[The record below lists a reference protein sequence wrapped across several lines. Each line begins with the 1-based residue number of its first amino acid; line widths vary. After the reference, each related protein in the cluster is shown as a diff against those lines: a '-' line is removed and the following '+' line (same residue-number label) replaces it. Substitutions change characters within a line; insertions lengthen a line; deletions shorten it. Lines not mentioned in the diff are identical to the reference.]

1 MDPKTTL
8 ADIRRLVTEAKNEEA
23 ANRLL
28 QYLDTAQEPQR
39 SWRDTVGNLLAQ
51 YKRIRQQRERGTVS
65 FDDARLAVNQITDGL
80 LAALAGI
87 EEGLPAP
94 SPKEEPS
101 ASGKTPWLAIGVVI
115 ALVLAGAS
123 FLMLRNSGQPTADE
137 DDDQLQQI
145 TGEAEEGECPTY
157 DKDSEFNILVLPFL
171 PLDDQPALVDRSIR
185 LRLGERMEK
194 YGVRGNVFS
203 QKIDYNSDRYPLTS
217 TQAADLARPCNAQLI
232 IWGTTEKIANQGQSQ
247 LLTTTKFRFIKSDK
261 FMLTDL
267 ELSGESE
274 VDTVTTLS
282 SIATSAEL
290 TEELERSL
298 RLIFGLVAHE
308 TENYALAA
316 ELLDTVIMER
326 GGVADNPKWGRIQ
339 ADSYIKSGQDRKA
352 IEVLDKMLSSK
363 DTVNVEAL
371 LQRGL
376 LEYRVG
382 ESVAASKDLNKV
394 LEHDP
399 DNEKA
404 LTARAAMSVKR
415 NDLFQADQDLNR
427 LEQMN
432 NRSTTVKGIRESY
445 RQREQVEQQKLQEA
459 EQRIERNPNDTA
471 AWRIKAESANSLG
484 QFRQAESAANNLLS
498 VDPKNIAALSTLQS
512 IARYLPDSVQIKQ
525 RVKQSLPRLSPQQL
539 RSFQVRSP
547 E

>member
-123 FLMLRNSGQPTADE
+123 FLMLRNSGQPTTDE

-217 TQAADLARPCNAQLI
+217 TQAADLHAPA
-232 IWGTTEKIANQGQSQ
+232 
-247 LLTTTKFRFIKSDK
+247 
-261 FMLTDL
+261 
-267 ELSGESE
+267 
-274 VDTVTTLS
+274 
-282 SIATSAEL
+282 
-290 TEELERSL
+290 
-298 RLIFGLVAHE
+298 
-308 TENYALAA
+308 
-316 ELLDTVIMER
+316 
-326 GGVADNPKWGRIQ
+326 
-339 ADSYIKSGQDRKA
+339 
-352 IEVLDKMLSSK
+352 MLS
-363 DTVNVEAL
+363 
-371 LQRGL
+371 
-376 LEYRVG
+376 
-382 ESVAASKDLNKV
+382 
-394 LEHDP
+394 
-399 DNEKA
+399 
-404 LTARAAMSVKR
+404 
-415 NDLFQADQDLNR
+415 
-427 LEQMN
+427 
-432 NRSTTVKGIRESY
+432 
-445 RQREQVEQQKLQEA
+445 
-459 EQRIERNPNDTA
+459 
-471 AWRIKAESANSLG
+471 
-484 QFRQAESAANNLLS
+484 
-498 VDPKNIAALSTLQS
+498 
-512 IARYLPDSVQIKQ
+512 
-525 RVKQSLPRLSPQQL
+525 
-539 RSFQVRSP
+539 
-547 E
+547 